1 MKIKLLTFLGL
12 FIFFMGLLWTGPTVD
27 FLTILLT
34 GRNLDNTYGLYA
46 IISYVWVAPI
56 VFIGV
61 YIGSEI
67 IIPKR
72 KWLLISIY
80 LVLIVI
86 FELYL
91 FLDTMNSFVFSIP
104 ENPGEDIIDS
114 AFIRLY
120 PTFILIAIF
129 LLTNLFLNGFGF
141 LYKGIHSTGIIRKK
155 YFLVSLGFTLFTI
168 FGVFEALLS
177 PGMLLFLV
185 RIGMISSTW
194 FWYLGLREEPEK
206 HQKIVKKEVEIA
218 ESLFR
223 LSKRPDH
230 ITEEEVIFHKERKIC
245 LVCKAKISR
254 VMYTCPECDALYCLK
269 CSDAL
274 SNLENA
280 CWVCNTPLDESK
292 PVKQYKKKEEDQEI
306 EITENHP
313 KIPKAKENAKNN

>member
-1 MKIKLLTFLGL
+1 MKIKLLSILGL
-12 FIFFMGLLWTGPTVD
+12 FIFFIGLLWTGPTVD
-27 FLTILLT
+27 FLTILIT
-34 GRNLDNTYGLYA
+34 GRNLDNTNGLYA
-46 IISYVWVAPI
+46 IISYVWVAPV
-56 VFIGV
+56 VFFAM
-61 YIGSEI
+61 YIGAEI

-72 KWLLISIY
+72 KWYLLSIQ

-91 FLDTMNSFVFSIP
+91 FLDTMNSFVFSLP
-104 ENPGEDIIDS
+104 ENPGENIIDS
-114 AFIRLY
+114 AFIRLS

-129 LLTNLFLNGFGF
+129 LLTGGFLNGFGF

-155 YFLVSLGFTLFTI
+155 YFLLSLGFIIFTI
-168 FGVFEALLS
+168 NGALEALLS

-194 FWYLGLREEPEK
+194 FFYLGLREEPEK
-206 HQKIVKKEVEIA
+206 PQKIVEKEVEIA

-230 ITEEEVIFHKERKIC
+230 ITEEEVTFHKERKIC
-245 LVCKAKISR
+245 LVCKAKVSR

-280 CWVCNTPLDESK
+280 CWFCNTPLDESK
-292 PVKQYKKKEEDQEI
+292 PVKPYKKKEEDQEI
-306 EITENHP
+306 EITEKHP
-313 KIPKAKENAKNN
+313 KIPKAKVNAKK